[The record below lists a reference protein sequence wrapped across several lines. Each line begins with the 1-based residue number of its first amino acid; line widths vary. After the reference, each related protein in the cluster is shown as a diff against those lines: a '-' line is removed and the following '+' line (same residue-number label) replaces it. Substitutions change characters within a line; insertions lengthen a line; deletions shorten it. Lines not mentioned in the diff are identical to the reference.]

1 MISPDYVRATG
12 IPTFKLESPVRL
24 QLACVG
30 SKSTI
35 NYGARSSIVFG
46 NKHVEEY
53 FDMANIDHYD
63 VILGM
68 LFLQRLGIT
77 LDFTGQGI
85 LRIGTYVVPMNMP
98 SESSNDVQQ
107 MVTGKPPRP
116 RPKPPE

>member
-1 MISPDYVRATG
+1 M
-12 IPTFKLESPVRL
+12 ESPVGL

-35 NYGARSSIVFG
+35 NYGAKSSIVFG

-53 FDMANIDHYD
+53 FDVANINHYD

-68 LFLQRLGIT
+68 LFLWRLGIT

-85 LRIGTYVVPMNMP
+85 ICIGMYIEPMNMP
-98 SESSNDVQQ
+98 SEPSNDMQWLV
-107 MVTGKPPRP
+107 MSKPPKP
-116 RPKPPE
+116 QPKPPE